1 LAEAYDETFGCPKEQ
16 CVFSNK
22 LELKLPPGFFEA
34 GRLSLGQM
42 LRILLL
48 CLLAAPG
55 LAQTPAT
62 VPTVP
67 SANLKTYALRLKPGD
82 DLRQELQA
90 FVQTH
95 KLAAGTMVTCVGSL
109 TVATLRLANQEGPT
123 VYKGHFEIVSLV
135 GTLSTN
141 GSHLHLAVSDS
152 TGRTIGGHLLDG
164 CRVYTTAEIVLGE
177 LQGLDF
183 RRETD
188 ATFGYKELVVRP
200 AAGVTKEKLPKAPVK
215 K

>member
-1 LAEAYDETFGCPKEQ
+1 
-16 CVFSNK
+16 
-22 LELKLPPGFFEA
+22 
-34 GRLSLGQM
+34 M
-42 LRILLL
+42 LRIFLL
-48 CLLAAPG
+48 CLLAAPA
-55 LAQTPAT
+55 LAQTPAA
-62 VPTVP
+62 VPTAP

-82 DLRQELQA
+82 DLRQELLA
-90 FVQTH
+90 FVQTN
-95 KLAAGTMVTCVGSL
+95 KLAAGTMLTCVGSL
-109 TVATLRLANQEGPT
+109 TVATLRLANQDGPT
-123 VYKGHFEIVSLV
+123 VYRGHFEIVSLV

-183 RRETD
+183 TRETD

-200 AAGVTKEKLPKAPVK
+200 AVSAGKGKRPPAPKK
-215 K
+215 

>member
-1 LAEAYDETFGCPKEQ
+1 MTFFGIMSTR
-16 CVFSNK
+16 F
-22 LELKLPPGFFEA
+22 LIF
-34 GRLSLGQM
+34 
-42 LRILLL
+42 LLL
-48 CLLAAPG
+48 LAVPA

-62 VPTVP
+62 VSTAQSSP
-67 SANLKTYALRLKPGD
+67 LKTYALRLKPGD
-82 DLRQELQA
+82 DLRQQLTA
-90 FVQTH
+90 FVQANH
-95 KLAAGTMVTCVGSL
+95 IQAGAMLTCVGSL
-109 TVATLRLANQEGPT
+109 TVTTLRLANQEGPS

-164 CRVYTTAEIVLGE
+164 CIVYTTAEIVLGE
-177 LQGLDF
+177 LPQLEF

-200 AAGVTKEKLPKAPVK
+200 AAVAPPKSAPRK
-215 K
+215 